1 MSKQTYKWKRFWC
14 PRSVNIDLRYGG
26 GYLPDPESDWGR
38 ACNPDLVAFE
48 AMATQPCLIL
58 LGEAGTGKT
67 TAMEDAYKTV
77 CEQTNGSEDVCF
89 PFIKLGDYNSDRD
102 LCQAI
107 FGNPIFQE
115 WIQGTHKLHLFLDSL
130 DEGLL
135 SIKILAR
142 ILKREIQNLPCERL
156 YFRITC
162 RPAEWASSLEEELRE
177 KWGDE
182 KVSVYKIAPLRQI
195 DVVEALDQH
204 GIPSDIFLQEVLAR
218 NAISFVIKPITLR
231 LLIQIYKQEG
241 TLPSSQI
248 ELYERGCLQLCEE
261 MNPDRYE
268 IGATGKLSVKKRM
281 LIAGRIAA
289 VVMFCNR
296 TAVLN
301 SRDYGT
307 IPDADIRLQDLCIGK
322 EKVDGQ
328 EFDVDESSIREVFSI
343 SGLFS
348 EQESSHRT
356 GFAHRTYA
364 EFLAAWYLT
373 VHNLPLE
380 KIVSLILN
388 SNNRVIPQLQETVKW
403 LASEREDVFHY
414 VMQTDPDVLL
424 YSEIAME
431 NDTNKKITISAILNA
446 HDAEKLP
453 YRYDI
458 ASLYKNFKHPTISE
472 QLKPYL
478 CGGEKNTIARM
489 VAIDIT
495 QECHVKELQDDL
507 ALIALNEHVPN
518 QLRLNASIAICNIG
532 DAHVKAKLKPLAFC
546 YPKNE
551 PEEEL
556 KGCALMAVWPD
567 VITIHELFSTL
578 SQSVCHAMGGRY
590 QRFIADGI
598 GEHLNISDLPVALKW
613 LKSQTDN
620 IEGEGL
626 IDDLHYPFSKLSGS
640 ILIKAWENLEE
651 PEILK
656 LFTDI
661 ALIRLK
667 SWKQIISS
675 GNTSQELDFNQM
687 LQNNEKRH
695 FLIESII
702 ELIEDSQSQFYWL
715 TRDEQRIVFGKDF
728 SWIFEKLNQS
738 ENPSLKRKWVK
749 LMRSVFQNDIPEQ
762 VTIVLENYKE
772 NSLLEEEFRDLIEAV
787 AIEPPEWY
795 IEDKKCQQERNKK
808 SLVLDPPPQERI
820 LIALNQMDK
829 DIYAWV
835 SLCCEMTLKSNS
847 TNYSNLFVKEITDL
861 PGWAEAEAGV
871 KQRILNAALRYL
883 EQGQPNNAEWLVG
896 NSFPYSVLAGDQAL
910 ALLCQESPEKIA
922 SLSSEIWKKWTA
934 TILACPCFDNSNL
947 SNDIRQNLLVQAY
960 KNSAHEFRTVL
971 SVLIDKDNREHGSI
985 HINKIP
991 KDCWD
996 IELAQLILEKARNP
1010 QLTANSLSSLLDDL
1024 LIYGLAEA
1032 ESFAKSLIAFPLLS
1046 DSQHREKTIVAARS
1060 LILYSEDAAWTVI
1073 WSMVQQDPEL
1083 GCAVLESVSYAI
1095 KYESTLEQ
1103 KIPES
1108 CIADLYIFLVQRYAE
1123 QPDDR
1128 VSTEAIEVD
1137 PLKAYIIQPED
1148 EDSVK
1153 MWKDSIPHRLQ
1164 ERGTPEACEAIR
1176 KIIKAL
1182 PELKEKLQWRL
1193 LDCEALARRNTWK
1206 PPTPEEFLHLI
1217 LVQEPSNSDLLER
1230 MQRMDDQP
1238 KIDNS
1243 IKIGAH
1249 SNINGVVNTGGDAR
1263 IKNPPSKPD
1272 EKGINWGNWLALIS
1286 AVAAIVAIPVGIFN
1300 PEINQQI
1307 KQLFNHNPPT
1317 KIEQQSQPTGK

>member
-115 WIQGTHKLHLFLDSL
+115 WIQGTYKLHLFLDSL

-268 IGATGKLSVKKRM
+268 SGSAGKLSVKKRM
-281 LIAGRIAA
+281 LISGQIAA

-453 YRYDI
+453 YPYDI

-495 QECHVKELQDDL
+495 QECHVKELQDYL
-507 ALIALNEHVPN
+507 ALIALNERVPN
-518 QLRLNASIAICNIG
+518 QLRLNASLAICDIG
-532 DAHVKAKLKPLAFC
+532 DTHVKEKLKPLALC
-546 YPKNE
+546 HPKNE
-551 PEEEL
+551 LEEEL

-567 VITIHELFSTL
+567 LITIHELFSTL
-578 SQSVCHAMGGRY
+578 SQSVCHAIGGRY

-598 GEHLNISDLPVALKW
+598 GKHLSISDLPVALKW

-675 GNTSQELDFNQM
+675 YNTSQELDFNQM

-695 FLIESII
+695 CLIESII
-702 ELIEDSQSQFYWL
+702 ELIEDSQSQVYWL

-728 SWIFEKLNQS
+728 SWLFEKLNQS
-738 ENPSLKRKWVK
+738 ENLSLKRKWVK
-749 LMRSVFQNDIPEQ
+749 LMRSVFKDNIPEQ
-762 VTIVLENYKE
+762 VAIVLENYKE
-772 NSLLEEEFRDLIEAV
+772 NSLLDEEFRDLIEAV
-787 AIEPPEWY
+787 GIEPPEWY

-808 SLVLDPPPQERI
+808 SIVLDPPPQERI
-820 LIALNQMDK
+820 LNALK
-829 DIYAWV
+829 KTGEDINCWHDVCY
-835 SLCCEMTLKSNS
+835 EMTLVFNS
-847 TNYSNLFVKEITDL
+847 THYSDPWLESLNLL
-861 PGWAEAEAGV
+861 PGWINADVETQRKILDAAIIYLRN
-871 KQRILNAALRYL
+871 KQTTLGWPGY
-883 EQGQPNNAEWLVG
+883 
-896 NSFPYSVLAGDQAL
+896 QAFD
-910 ALLCQESPEKIA
+910 LLQQECCEKLS
-922 SLSSEIWKKWTA
+922 SLSEDVWKEWTY
-934 TILACPCFDNSNL
+934 TILAYPGDNTGRDNK
-947 SNDIRQNLLVQAY
+947 NFRQQLLEQAY
-960 KNSAHEFRTVL
+960 KYSPSEFRSSLLT
-971 SVLIDKDNREHGSI
+971 LIDIENREYGTI
-985 HINKIP
+985 YINSQVRN
-991 KDCWD
+991 CWD
-996 IELAQLILEKARNP
+996 LHLAQAIFEKLQDT
-1010 QLTANSLSSLLDDL
+1010 QLTAKSFGNLLEDL
-1024 LIYGLAEA
+1024 LTYKMTEA
-1032 ESFAKSLIAFPLLS
+1032 EILAKSLIVSPLPERSL
-1046 DSQHREKTIVAARS
+1046 QREKAIIAARS
-1060 LILYSEDAAWTVI
+1060 LILYSDDSGWTVVWPVI
-1073 WSMVQQDPEL
+1073 QQDPAF
-1083 GCAVLESVSYAI
+1083 GRAVLESLTDVTE
-1095 KYESTLEQ
+1095 YESSLEQ
-1103 KIPES
+1103 KFPENH
-1108 CIADLYIFLVQRYAE
+1108 IANLYIFLVQRYPE
-1123 QPDDR
+1123 ESEED
-1128 VSTEAIEVD
+1128 VSTDENENNR
-1137 PLKAYIIQPED
+1137 LKWRD
-1148 EDSVK
+1148 T
-1153 MWKDSIPHRLQ
+1153 IPQSLQ
-1164 ERGTPEACEAIR
+1164 GQGTLEACEALR
-1176 KIIKAL
+1176 KIIKEL

-1193 LDCEALARRNTWK
+1193 LDCEALARWNTWD
-1206 PPTPEEFLHLI
+1206 PPTPEEFLQLV
-1217 LVQEPSNSDLLER
+1217 LVQEPSSSDLLER
-1230 MQRMDDQP
+1230 IQQMADQP
-1238 KIDNS
+1238 KNDNS
-1243 IKIGAH
+1243 INIGPG
-1249 SNINGVVNTGGDAR
+1249 SNINGVVNTGNGK
-1263 IKNPPSKPD
+1263 IKNNSGKPD